1 MAILSTAYGAFTDVR
16 VSGAMKKKSFD
27 QKKKSCLPMHFF
39 LATHR
44 NSGVIGGKFLERT
57 RVSKPGSSV
66 DNPEFY
72 HPNDFSI
79 GAPVVVFNHNFV
91 ITDAD
96 TYVVKYMEQH
106 SADFATETIN
116 SLRQKHGTVLQET
129 GAR

>member
-1 MAILSTAYGAFTDVR
+1 MEWMSKLAIMGLFNRAFFDI
-16 VSGAMKKKSFD
+16 SF
-27 QKKKSCLPMHFF
+27 C
-39 LATHR
+39 HR

-57 RVSKPGSSV
+57 RVPKPGCSV

-79 GAPVVVFNHNFV
+79 GASVVVFNHNFV

-96 TYVVKYMEQH
+96 MYVVKYMEEH
-106 SADFATETIN
+106 SADFATETIS
-116 SLRQKHGTVLQET
+116 SLRQRHGTALRET